1 MIFYVDWDSQ
11 YHHYFILTWTH
22 IIDYYIFWRYILC
35 WLGLTTS
42 SLLYVQ
48 WDSHPW
54 SWYSL
59 KIQSMLTGT
68 HNSSSLHVDLDSHL
82 WSWYFKKKHILCW
95 LGLTTS
101 SLLNVDS
108 DSQHW
113 LKYHVIYFMLTETH
127 TLSQLHVDFDLQPL
141 TWYHIIYSMLTWI
154 NNTISISFSLGL
166 TTLIMIS
173 CNLSYAD
180 WD

>member
-54 SWYSL
+54 SCYSL
-59 KIQSMLTGT
+59 KIQSKLSGT

-82 WSWYFKKKHILCW
+82 WSWYLKKKHILCW

-101 SLLNVDS
+101 SSLYVDLYSHLWSWYFKNHILCLLR
-108 DSQHW
+108 
-113 LKYHVIYFMLTETH
+113 LTAYHYFMLICTH
-127 TLSQLHVDFDLQPL
+127 IFYLDIF
-141 TWYHIIYSMLTWI
+141 
-154 NNTISISFSLGL
+154 
-166 TTLIMIS
+166 
-173 CNLSYAD
+173 
-180 WD
+180 